1 MAFVGRKPT
10 NAPLTSDD
18 IPNGIISAA
27 DLASGISG
35 LITWQSVKTSG
46 FTAVAGQG
54 YPCNTTSSAF
64 TVTLPASPSAGDTI
78 LLVDYAGTFS
88 TNNLTINPNSL
99 KIQSQTSNVI
109 VSKNNEA
116 LTLTYIDSTSGWLVS
131 SGANEGTGAI
141 SIPYSVDF
149 LVIAGGGS
157 GGHSGGAGGG
167 GAGGYRNSYSTETSG
182 GGGSSE
188 TSLTFSPGTVYTI
201 TVGAGGASQTTGGQ
215 NGNTGSDSSIS
226 GSGLT
231 TLTSSGG
238 GGGGGNTSP
247 GAKTGGSGGGGSSYY
262 NTGASGTANQGY
274 AGGTGG
280 TSGYAGAGGG
290 GSSAI
295 GGNASGTSP
304 AGNGGNGLAS
314 SITGSS
320 VTRGGGGGGGVYQ
333 GTAGTGGTGGGGNGY
348 KQDPETAGTAGTA
361 NTGGGGGGANVNSYA
376 GGSGVVILRMPTAKY
391 SGTTTGSPTVSTS
404 GSDTILV
411 FNASGS
417 YTG

>member
-54 YPCNTTSSAF
+54 YPCNTTSAAF

-78 LLVDYAGTFS
+78 ILVDYAGTFA

-116 LTLTYIDSTSGWLVS
+116 LTLTYVDSTSGWLITS
-131 SGANEGTGAI
+131 AANEGTSAI
-141 SIPYSVDF
+141 GITYTVDF
-149 LVIAGGGS
+149 LVIAGGG
-157 GGHSGGAGGG
+157 GGGGGVTGNLDGGG

-188 TSLTFSPGTVYTI
+188 TSLTFNPGTVYTI
-201 TVGAGGASQTTGGQ
+201 TIGAGGAS
-215 NGNTGSDSSIS
+215 NDVGSNSSIS
-226 GSGLT
+226 GTGLT
-231 TLTSSGG
+231 TITSIGG
-238 GGGGGNTSP
+238 GTGTRSKP
-247 GAKTGGSGGGGSSYY
+247 TKKDGGSGGGGYY
-262 NTGASGTANQGY
+262 TNTVGYGTANQGFN
-274 AGGTGG
+274 GG
-280 TSGYAGAGGG
+280 SGSSNENSGGG
-290 GSSAI
+290 GGAGTV
-295 GGNASGTSP
+295 GGNAANSP
-304 AGNGGNGLAS
+304 SLGGNGGNGLAS

-320 VTRGGGGGGGVYQ
+320 VTRGGGGGGGVYI
-333 GTAGTGGTGGGGNGY
+333 GGTGGSAGTGGGGQANGG
-348 KQDPETAGTAGTA
+348 DNNGSPGTV
-361 NTGGGGGGANVNSYA
+361 NTGGGGGGASYGGSGGAIGGA
-376 GGSGVVILRMPTAKY
+376 GGSGVVILRMLTSKY

-411 FNASGS
+411 YNASGS